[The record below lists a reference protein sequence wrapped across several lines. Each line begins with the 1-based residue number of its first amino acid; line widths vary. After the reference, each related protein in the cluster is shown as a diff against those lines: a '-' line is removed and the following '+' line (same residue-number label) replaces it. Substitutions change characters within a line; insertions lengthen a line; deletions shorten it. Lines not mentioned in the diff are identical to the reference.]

1 MGWLS
6 ALIGAL
12 PALVQGIAAFNTRR
26 AELMTPAPATH
37 AGVVAE
43 DDAELARRR
52 AAEAK

>member
-12 PALVQGIAAFNTRR
+12 PALVQGIAAFNARR

-37 AGVVAE
+37 AGVEAE
-43 DDAELARRR
+43 DNVEFAKRR